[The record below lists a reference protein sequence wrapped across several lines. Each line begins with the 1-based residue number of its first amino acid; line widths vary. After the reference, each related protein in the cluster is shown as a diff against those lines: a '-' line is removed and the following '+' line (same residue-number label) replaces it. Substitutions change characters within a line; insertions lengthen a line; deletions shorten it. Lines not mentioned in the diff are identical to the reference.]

1 MFDANLLLRSDAT
14 DLAASETSL
23 TGVDM
28 GPDMVSQTY
37 QVHVPEAGG
46 TTPTLAVKIQES
58 DDNSTWR
65 DFLVFPSITV
75 VGEYFMTGQSD
86 ARYRRAHLTLG
97 GTTPDFGAVAVGPVP
112 AGRHNKF

>member
-1 MFDANLLLRSDAT
+1 MFDSDLMLRSDAT
-14 DLAASETSL
+14 DLTASETSL

-28 GPDMVSQTY
+28 GVDKVAQTY

-58 DDNSTWR
+58 DNNSTWR
-65 DFLVFPSITV
+65 DLLVFPSITA
-75 VGEYFMTGQSD
+75 VGEYFMTAQSD

-97 GTTPDFGAVAVGPVP
+97 GTTPDFGAVLVAPVP
-112 AGRHNKF
+112 AGRHAEF